1 MSLGR
6 FLNTFGR
13 RPRVLDLYCCQ
24 GGASAGYFAA
34 GFDVTGVDK
43 AAQPRY
49 PYRFVQAD
57 ALVYLRQ
64 LITTGEIAEYDLIAG
79 SPPCQR
85 RTRCQKIQ
93 GREHPALIAPTREL
107 MRAAGLPYVIE
118 NVPPDGY
125 DDDPLIDPIELC
137 GAMFGLRTY
146 RHRWFESN
154 IPLRAPRHPA
164 HRHATVKMG
173 RPLRDGDWYHAVG
186 NFSNV
191 PYVRRDL
198 GVPWMTRNGLREC
211 IPPAYTEHI
220 GRQIVA
226 YLTGAGTRPAVP
238 ATWTQ
243 PALFPLA
250 GQVAA

>member
-1 MSLGR
+1 MSAGR
-6 FLNTFGR
+6 FLKTHGR

-34 GFDVTGVDK
+34 GFDVTGVDREP
-43 AAQPRY
+43 QPRY
-49 PYRFVQAD
+49 PYRFVQAG
-57 ALVYLRQ
+57 ALGYLRQ
-64 LITTGEIAEYDLIAG
+64 LITTGEIQEYDLIAG

-93 GREHPALIAPTREL
+93 GREHPALIAPTRDML
-107 MRAAGLPYVIE
+107 RATGLPYVIE
-118 NVPPDGY
+118 NVPASGY

-154 IPLRAPRHPA
+154 LTLTAPRHPP
-164 HRHATVKMG
+164 HQHATVKMG
-173 RPLRDGDWYHAVG
+173 RPLHDGDWYHAVG

-198 GVPWMTRNGLREC
+198 GVPWMNRDGLREC
-211 IPPAYTEHI
+211 IPPAYAEHV
-220 GRQIVA
+220 GRQVLA
-226 YLTGAGTRPAVP
+226 HLTRSPAAP
-238 ATWTQ
+238 KPRSAWTQ
-243 PALFPLA
+243 PALFTVSSP
-250 GQVAA
+250 AAA